1 MWFSHIYR
9 FTASYLSGK
18 AGEKKSLNST
28 WGGARRMLSEKE
40 ALREVLN
47 FIWTAHKERNKT
59 HKDQTPSLGLHL
71 VEIM

>member
-1 MWFSHIYR
+1 
-9 FTASYLSGK
+9 
-18 AGEKKSLNST
+18 
-28 WGGARRMLSEKE
+28 MLSEKE

-71 VEIM
+71 VEIMRG